1 MRKQSSMTFV
11 IGGLAV
17 GGALFGGM
25 AWAAKKKKAVAQQ
38 TGALPAGARPT
49 EATPALYPVPP
60 IPQVPPTGETA
71 VQQRVVAA
79 LQTQNPAEMRRVAGE
94 LRNEGYTQAAG
105 TLESYAAGTDMSTAV
120 VQGALNQVAKVLGQ
134 PVPAQQPAQ
143 PMPSTTPTT
152 PATPAPVPPP
162 PPPGSMGPPE
172 TPRQPVPEPM
182 HTEPAAGGGT
192 NVTVPGI
199 PGLTNAVTYTLP
211 PELTNLLPGII
222 QAVPTAG
229 PAPAPAPVINV
240 QPQWPETDPTRRDV
254 ATRMN
259 MNLAASS
266 KGKENQA
273 LVRQF
278 QTQEAGKAG
287 KVDGL
292 YGPTVAKDLGERYG
306 IIPAKPM
313 YWSSKTSAQSQKNA
327 YNAWLSEMA
336 AKDPVRVNDWGSA
349 AVF

>member
-1 MRKQSSMTFV
+1 MTFV

-17 GGALFGGM
+17 GGAVFGGM
-25 AWAAKKKKAVAQQ
+25 AWAAKKKKQAVAAQQ
-38 TGALPAGARPT
+38 TGGLPAGAQPT
-49 EATPALYPVPP
+49 AATPALYPVPP
-60 IPQVPPTGETA
+60 IPQVPAGTESA
-71 VQQRVVAA
+71 IQQRVVAA

-134 PVPAQQPAQ
+134 PVPSQPPAQ
-143 PMPSTTPTT
+143 PMPSTVPTT

-162 PPPGSMGPPE
+162 PPP
-172 TPRQPVPEPM
+172 QAPVPEPM
-182 HTEPAAGGGT
+182 VTEPAPGGGT

-199 PGLTNAVTYTLP
+199 PGLTNPVTYTLP

-229 PAPAPAPVINV
+229 PTPAAAPVINV
-240 QPQWPETDPTRRDV
+240 QPQWPETDPAKRDL

-266 KGKENQA
+266 KGKENQS
-273 LVRQF
+273 LVKQF

-287 KVDGL
+287 AVDGK
-292 YGPTVAKDLGERYG
+292 YGPSVAKDLGERYG

-313 YWSSKTSAQSQKNA
+313 YWSTKSPVPDQMDQYNFFLSQMAQ
-327 YNAWLSEMA
+327 
-336 AKDPVRVNDWGSA
+336 KDPVRAQQWGEA
-349 AVF
+349 AVY